1 MQKYK
6 CVYMNLPFSRLTGKE
21 LTSAAIKLCSCP
33 ASTGWKQNKEQR
45 SYTYEVFIRIWFI
58 KQMTFS
64 IYSPSGLKE
73 ETCIYI
79 EKSDDG
85 LQTYMEIQFV
95 VE

>member
-1 MQKYK
+1 
-6 CVYMNLPFSRLTGKE
+6 
-21 LTSAAIKLCSCP
+21 
-33 ASTGWKQNKEQR
+33 
-45 SYTYEVFIRIWFI
+45 
-58 KQMTFS
+58 MTFS